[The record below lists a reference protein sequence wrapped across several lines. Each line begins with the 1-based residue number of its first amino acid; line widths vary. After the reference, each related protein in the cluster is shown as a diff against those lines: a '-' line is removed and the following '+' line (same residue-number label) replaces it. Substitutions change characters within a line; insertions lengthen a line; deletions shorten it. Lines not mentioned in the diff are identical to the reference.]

1 MKPPYTITSDILAL
15 ISSIAEKLGAI
26 KAAHLQYP
34 RAELRKLNRIKT
46 IQSSLQIEGNTLTI
60 KQVTA
65 LLENKRVTAPEKDI
79 REVKNAI
86 VVYDQMENLN
96 AVSLPSFLK
105 AHAILMKGLVSSAG
119 KIRTSAVGVVK
130 GTKLAHVA
138 PAAKMVRP
146 LLNDLFDYLKKDEDP
161 VLIKS
166 CVFHYE
172 LEFIHPFADGNGR
185 MGRLWQT
192 VLLRQYNPVFA
203 FLPVESIIRNRQ
215 SDYYKALRIA
225 DQSGHSTK
233 FIEFMLS
240 ALDEALEQLL
250 SVQQPSISG
259 GDRIEIYKV
268 IIGNAY
274 FSRQDYLWHFKE
286 ISPATASRDLKG
298 AAEKK
303 VLQKQGDKRT
313 AKYKYL

>member
-1 MKPPYTITSDILAL
+1 MKPPYTITPDILAL

-26 KAAHLQYP
+26 NAAHLQYP

-60 KQVTA
+60 NQVTA
-65 LLENKRVTAPEKDI
+65 LLENKRVMAPEKDI

-86 VVYDQMENLN
+86 VVYDQLEKLN
-96 AVSLPSFLK
+96 SVSLPSFLK

-146 LLNDLFDYLKKDEDP
+146 LLNDLFDYLKKDKDP

-268 IIGNAY
+268 IIGNAS
-274 FSRQDYLWHFKE
+274 FSRQDYLRHFKE

-298 AAEKK
+298 AAEMK

-313 AKYKYL
+313 TKYKYL